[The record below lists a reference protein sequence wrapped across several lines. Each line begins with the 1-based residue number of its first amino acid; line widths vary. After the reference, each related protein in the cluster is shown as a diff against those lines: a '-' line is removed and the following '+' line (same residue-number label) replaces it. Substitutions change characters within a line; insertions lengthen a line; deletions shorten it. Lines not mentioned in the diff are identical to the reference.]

1 MHALRAPAARGAGI
15 AGRRAQQQ
23 QQQPRAVPSSLC
35 SSLARALHRRSS
47 RATRAAAAGNG
58 NGSSSAAPANN
69 GAVEVP
75 LHPPAAETAR
85 TVMAL
90 AREGALAT
98 TTTSGGG
105 GGDSDDGPLST
116 PVAFGVTREGR
127 AYVTLPADSPEAR
140 NLERDARCSV
150 LLAPPTLPARRV
162 AAVALR
168 GTAAAAAAAS
178 GDDADSDDSA
188 QASPLPPAPAGA
200 RHYYLDVSS
209 ALYYGE
215 LDGTPPSGRVVP
227 GSDLTAAEPCLL
239 RDAAP
244 ALVDAWNGERA
255 EDVYRVA
262 AAHLGVPLARMA
274 YAELLWVDRLGV
286 YVRAEVAAAD
296 DAAAGAEAAT
306 ADAEMRLVRVPFQR
320 PVLDERDARS
330 ALTMAAQIAWEG
342 ERSYTPPVPAVFGAD
357 AIAKALEAAAAAN

>member
-1 MHALRAPAARGAGI
+1 MQSLRAARGAGI
-15 AGRRAQQQ
+15 TSSSRRAVQNQHH
-23 QQQPRAVPSSLC
+23 PRLALSSTRALNVSSLI
-35 SSLARALHRRSS
+35 ARA
-47 RATRAAAAGNG
+47 ATNGNG
-58 NGSSSAAPANN
+58 NGNGTSSSAPVNL
-69 GAVEVP
+69 P

-98 TTTSGGG
+98 AGGA
-105 GGDSDDGPLST
+105 GDQDTGPLST
-116 PVAFGVTREGR
+116 PVAFGVTRDGR
-127 AYVTLPADSPEAR
+127 AYVTLPSDSPEAR

-150 LLAPPTLPARRV
+150 LLAPPSLPARRV

-168 GTAAAAAAAS
+168 GKAAAT
-178 GDDADSDDSA
+178 DADA
-188 QASPLPPAPAGA
+188 NEQLPTPPAGA
-200 RHYYLDVSS
+200 RHYFLDVSS

-215 LDGTPPSGRVVP
+215 LDGTPPSGAVVS
-227 GSDLTAAEPCLL
+227 GEDLLSAEPCHI

-244 ALVDAWNGERA
+244 ALVDAWNGDRA

-286 YVRAEVAAAD
+286 YVRAEMAAEEGEGEASSSE
-296 DAAAGAEAAT
+296 AAAT
-306 ADAEMRLVRVPFQR
+306 AEGGEMTLVRVPFQR

-342 ERSYTPPVPAVFGAD
+342 ERSYVPPVPAVFSEGAV
-357 AIAKALEAAAAAN
+357 AAALEAAAAAAN

>member
-1 MHALRAPAARGAGI
+1 MHALRAPAACGAGI

-23 QQQPRAVPSSLC
+23 QRRAVPLFLAPC
-35 SSLARALHRRSS
+35 SSSHDATTARAPQRS
-47 RATRAAAAGNG
+47 RAARAAAAGSNG
-58 NGSSSAAPANN
+58 NGNGGAAPAST
-69 GAVEVP
+69 EVP

-98 TTTSGGG
+98 TSGGA
-105 GGDSDDGPLST
+105 GGDAEGGPLST

-150 LLAPPTLPARRV
+150 LLAPPSLPARRV

-168 GTAAAAAAAS
+168 GTAAAAAS
-178 GDDADSDDSA
+178 GDEQQDDA
-188 QASPLPPAPAGA
+188 QTPLPPAPAGA
-200 RHYYLDVSS
+200 RHYFLDVSS

-227 GSDLTAAEPCLL
+227 GGDLTAAEPCLL

-286 YVRAEVAAAD
+286 YVRAEVSAAAD
-296 DAAAGAEAAT
+296 EAAAAAAGGAAAE
-306 ADAEMRLVRVPFQR
+306 AEMRLVRVPFQR